1 MKFGMLLSKGVVAEF
16 GKEIAAAVEAA
27 GSEPDIVH
35 LPDDPQAR
43 LGSADLAR
51 IHAAYFTRDLRFTK
65 YVHAFDHA
73 MTATPNLR
81 WVHYISSGMNP
92 TPWLDDL
99 LGRGVRMS
107 TSTGSNAE
115 PVAQIALAGLLLM
128 GRRMHVWIRGQQS
141 KQWLPH
147 RDQDVPP
154 DLAGQ
159 TVVVVGLGAVGT
171 RFALFARTLGLK
183 VIGVRRSPL
192 KPGDPVDRLVSPS
205 ELHSVLPLAD
215 FLVMTCPLTAATRGL
230 IDARALSL
238 MKPTASLI
246 NVARGEVVD
255 EAALIDALQRK
266 TLAGAYLDVYAK
278 EPLPLDS
285 PLWEMPTVVMSPHN
299 ASSARGNEA
308 RGTGIFC
315 ENIAHLLRNEPLRN
329 EYRAGD
335 E

>member
-16 GKEIAAAVEAA
+16 GTQIAAAVEALGA
-27 GSEPDIVH
+27 APDFVN
-35 LPDDPQAR
+35 LPDDPSDR
-43 LGSADLAR
+43 LGATDLAR

-92 TPWLDDL
+92 TDWLDDL
-99 LGRGVRMS
+99 LRRGVRMS

-128 GRRMHVWIRGQQS
+128 GRRMHVWIRGQQN

-147 RDQDVPP
+147 RDQNVPP

-171 RFALFARTLGLK
+171 RFAAFARMLGLK

-192 KPGDPVDRLVSPS
+192 KPDDPVDRLVPPGQFAD
-205 ELHSVLPLAD
+205 VLPLAD

-230 IDARALSL
+230 IDARKLALL
-238 MKPTASLI
+238 KPTASFI

-255 EAALIDALQRK
+255 EAALIDALRRK
-266 TLAGAYLDVYAK
+266 ALAGAYLDVYAQ
-278 EPLPLDS
+278 EPLPVDS
-285 PLWEMPTVVMSPHN
+285 PLWDMPTVVMSPHN

-308 RGTGIFC
+308 RGAGIFI
-315 ENIAHLLRNEPLRN
+315 ENISRLLRNEPLRN

>member
-16 GKEIAAAVEAA
+16 GTQIAAAVGELGAQ
-27 GSEPDIVH
+27 PDIVH
-35 LPDDPQAR
+35 LPDDPSKR
-43 LGSADLAR
+43 LGAADLAR

-65 YVHAFDHA
+65 YVQAFDHA

-92 TPWLDDL
+92 TDWLDDL
-99 LGRGVRMS
+99 LHRGVRMS

-115 PVAQIALAGLLLM
+115 PVAQIALTGLLLM
-128 GRRMHVWIRGQQS
+128 GRRMHVWIRGQQN

-147 RDQDVPP
+147 RDKDVPP

-171 RFALFARTLGLK
+171 RFASYARMLGLN

-192 KPGDPVDRLVSPS
+192 NPDDPVDRLVSPS
-205 ELHSVLPLAD
+205 QLADVLPLAD
-215 FLVMTCPLTAATRGL
+215 FLVMTCPLTPATRGL
-230 IDARALSL
+230 IDARTLALL
-238 MKPTASLI
+238 KPTASFI

-255 EAALIDALQRK
+255 ETALIDALQRK
-266 TLAGAYLDVYAK
+266 ALAGAYLDVYAQ
-278 EPLPLDS
+278 EPLPADS
-285 PLWEMPTVVMSPHN
+285 PLWDMPTVVMSPHN

-308 RGTGIFC
+308 RGAGIFI
-315 ENIAHLLRNEPLRN
+315 ENIGRLLRNEPLRN

-335 E
+335 V

>member
-16 GKEIAAAVEAA
+16 GAEIAQAVEALGA
-27 GSEPDIVH
+27 TPDFVH
-35 LPDDPQAR
+35 LPDDPEAR
-43 LGSADLAR
+43 LGDAALAR
-51 IHAAYFTRDLRFTK
+51 IHAAYFTRDLRFTR

-92 TPWLDDL
+92 TDWLDDL
-99 LGRGVRMS
+99 LRRGVRMS

-128 GRRMHVWIRGQQS
+128 GRRMHVWIRGQQN

-147 RDQDVPP
+147 RNEDVPP

-171 RFALFARTLGLK
+171 RFACYARMLGLK
-183 VIGVRRSPL
+183 VIGVRRSPM
-192 KPGDPVDRLVSPS
+192 KPQDPVYRLASPD
-205 ELHSVLPLAD
+205 ELAQVLPLAD

-230 IDARALSL
+230 IDARALAS

-255 EAALIDALQRK
+255 EDALVDALQRK
-266 TLAGAYLDVYAK
+266 ALAGAYLDVYAR
-278 EPLPLDS
+278 EPLPPDS
-285 PLWEMPTVVMSPHN
+285 PLWDMPTVVMSPHN

-308 RGTGIFC
+308 RGTRIFID
-315 ENIAHLLRNEPLRN
+315 NIGRLLRDEPLIN
-329 EYRAGD
+329 EYHAGD
-335 E
+335 D

>member
-16 GKEIAAAVEAA
+16 GKEIAAAVESA
-27 GSEPDIVH
+27 GAEPDFVH

-43 LGSADLAR
+43 LDAADLAR

-92 TPWLDDL
+92 TAWLDDL
-99 LGRGVRMS
+99 LRRGVRMS

-115 PVAQIALAGLLLM
+115 PVAQVALTGLLLM
-128 GRRMHVWIRGQQS
+128 GRRMHVWIRGQQNR
-141 KQWLPH
+141 QWLPH

-159 TVVVVGLGAVGT
+159 TVVVVGLGAVGS
-171 RFALFARTLGLK
+171 RFAVFARTLGLE

-192 KPGDPVDRLVSPS
+192 KPGDPVDRLVPPS

-215 FLVMTCPLTAATRGL
+215 FLVMTCPLTSATRGL

-238 MKPTASLI
+238 MKPTASFI

-266 TLAGAYLDVYAK
+266 ALAGAYLDVYAK

-285 PLWEMPTVVMSPHN
+285 PLWDMPTVIMSPHN

-308 RGTGIFC
+308 RGTGIFI
-315 ENIAHLLRNEPLRN
+315 ENIARLLREEPLRN